1 MEIIP
6 AILTDDPLDLE
17 KKIRQSETIFTK
29 AQVDFM
35 DQKFVPTK
43 SISPQDL
50 AKVKT
55 TLELNA
61 HLMVVSPEQYVE
73 PLKKSPVN
81 EITFHIEA
89 APDPIMVSQKIKKAG
104 IKPTIALNPETPLRD
119 VYLLLEEIS
128 SILFLSVNPGR
139 YGSPFIPEVLDK
151 IREFKR
157 EKPEVNIGLDGGVK
171 LDNFVEIL
179 RAPIDI
185 VYVGSG
191 IFGGDGPQKNF
202 QALKSLMDR

>member
-1 MEIIP
+1 LEIIP
-6 AILTDDPLDLE
+6 AILTDDPLDLA

-61 HLMVVSPEQYVE
+61 HLMVVSPEQYIE
-73 PLKKSPVN
+73 PLKESPVN
-81 EITFHIEA
+81 EITFHIET

-119 VYLLLEEIS
+119 VYPLLEEIS

-157 EKPEVNIGLDGGVK
+157 EKAEVTIGLDGGVK
-171 LDNFVEIL
+171 LDNFVEIC